1 MTKIKHCK
9 YCNSQ
14 IPDNTQICPYC
25 GCGKIKHFDK
35 LWVWAII
42 FLVVASIVISL
53 AIIYPYPVTKTVS
66 TTASVKT
73 NINAAEKIKA
83 IEDIEAAPKIKNAED
98 AKSTEDVMATKDATK
113 DTMPKYDDGE
123 YLVGKDILAGL
134 YKVTLM
140 NTNSKIGYV
149 ERAAS
154 ADMSTILAN
163 ITYTG
168 DGYIK
173 IKSTDAVV
181 KLSGVVITPIHYT
194 NLTPNIKNE
203 VGSGTYLIG
212 IDINPGTYK
221 IEPTAGSGKAYYAR
235 LSSVSMD
242 ENDIIKYEFFKNTE
256 TITILPTD
264 VAIHIQGA
272 KLTLQK

>member
-1 MTKIKHCK
+1 MRDVGIHELATIDVQLTYYQIDTDEIKLFCQTF
-9 YCNSQ
+9 SREE
-14 IPDNTQICPYC
+14 
-25 GCGKIKHFDK
+25 
-35 LWVWAII
+35 
-42 FLVVASIVISL
+42 L
-53 AIIYPYPVTKTVS
+53 ADFYQNLLK
-66 TTASVKT
+66 
-73 NINAAEKIKA
+73 
-83 IEDIEAAPKIKNAED
+83 
-98 AKSTEDVMATKDATK
+98 
-113 DTMPKYDDGE
+113 E
-123 YLVGKDILAGL
+123 Y
-134 YKVTLM
+134 
-140 NTNSKIGYV
+140 SKWLN
-149 ERAAS
+149 
-154 ADMSTILAN
+154 MSTILAN